1 MKKILSIVLALIMM
15 PMLFAC
21 KSTVKVDESTFADG
35 DQYEHIGGELNVLNW
50 GEYIDEELIALFE
63 QETGVK
69 VNYIEMT
76 SNEEMLIKLRSS
88 DSPYDLCFPSDYII
102 EQMIREDM
110 LQPLDY
116 SKIPNAKNID
126 PKMIEITNVF
136 DPGNKYSL
144 PYMWG
149 TVGILYNT
157 TMVDE
162 PVDSWGILWDEKY
175 TGQVYM
181 YDSLR
186 DSIGITLKYLGYDLN
201 TRNADEVAAA
211 RDKLI
216 EQAPIR
222 KGWGT
227 DDLRSTME
235 NGKAAMCVIYSGDA
249 FCSMDGHENLA
260 YSVPAEGSNVWFDNV
275 IIPKTAKNIEAAH
288 AFINFLND
296 ANIAARNTEYIGYT
310 TPNKAA
316 LDILGTDYTEDET
329 YNPPQEVLDRC
340 DVFHDLGEFTEV
352 FTKAWSAIKSS
363 N

>member
-1 MKKILSIVLALIMM
+1 MKKLLSIVLALV
-15 PMLFAC
+15 LLTAFAAC
-21 KSTVKVDESTFADG
+21 NKTVEVDENTFSDG
-35 DQYEHIGGELNVLNW
+35 DQYEQIGGELNILNW
-50 GEYIDEELIALFE
+50 GEYIDPELIELFE

-69 VNYIEMT
+69 INYIELT

-157 TMVDE
+157 DMVTE
-162 PVDSWGILWDEKY
+162 PVNSWGILWDEKY
-175 TGQVYM
+175 AGQVWM
-181 YDSLR
+181 YDSVR
-186 DSIGITLKYLGYDLN
+186 DSLGITLKYLGYEMN
-201 TRNADEVAAA
+201 TRSEEEVAAA

-249 FCSMDGHENLA
+249 FCSIDACENLA
-260 YSVPAEGSNVWFDNV
+260 YAVPDEGSNVWFDNV

-296 ANIAARNTEYIGYT
+296 GNIAARNTEYIFYS

-316 LDILGTDYTEDET
+316 MDRLDEYFTENET

-340 DVFHDLGEFTEV
+340 EVFHDLGDFTEV
-352 FTKAWSAIKSS
+352 FSKAWSAIKSA

>member
-1 MKKILSIVLALIMM
+1 MKKLLSIVLALV
-15 PMLFAC
+15 LLTAFAAC
-21 KSTVKVDESTFADG
+21 NKTVEVDENTFSDG
-35 DQYEHIGGELNVLNW
+35 DQYEQIGGELNILNW
-50 GEYIDEELIALFE
+50 GEYIDPELIELFE

-69 VNYIEMT
+69 INYIELT

-157 TMVDE
+157 DMVTE
-162 PVDSWGILWDEKY
+162 PVNSWGILWDEKY
-175 TGQVYM
+175 AGQVWM
-181 YDSLR
+181 YDSVR
-186 DSIGITLKYLGYDLN
+186 DSLGITLKYLGYEMN
-201 TRNADEVAAA
+201 TRSVEEVAAA

-249 FCSMDGHENLA
+249 FCSIDACENLA
-260 YSVPAEGSNVWFDNV
+260 YAVPDEGSNVWFDNV
-275 IIPKTAKNIEAAH
+275 IIPKTAKNLEAAH

-296 ANIAARNTEYIGYT
+296 GNIAARNTEYIFYS

-316 LDILGTDYTEDET
+316 MDRLDEYFTENET

-340 DVFHDLGEFTEV
+340 EVFHDLGDFTEV
-352 FTKAWSAIKSS
+352 FSKAWSAIKSA

>member
-1 MKKILSIVLALIMM
+1 MKKILCLVLAFVL
-15 PMLFAC
+15 LSAFAAC
-21 KSTVKVDESTFADG
+21 KSTVEVDENTFADG
-35 DQYEHIGGELNVLNW
+35 DQYETIGGELNVLNW
-50 GEYIDEELIALFE
+50 GEYIDPELIELFE
-63 QETGVK
+63 AETGVK

-110 LQPLDY
+110 LQPLDM

-126 PKMIEITNVF
+126 PKMTEITNIF

-162 PVDSWGILWDEKY
+162 PVTSWGILWDEKY
-175 TGQVYM
+175 AGQIYM

-186 DSIGITLKYLGYDLN
+186 DSIGITLKYLGYEMN
-201 TRNADEVAAA
+201 TRSEEEVAAA

-216 EQAPIR
+216 EQAPLR

-227 DDLRSTME
+227 DDLRATME

-249 FCSMDGHENLA
+249 FCSMDAVEDLA
-260 YSVPAEGSNVWFDNV
+260 YAVPDEGSNVWFDNV

-296 ANIAARNTEYIGYT
+296 GNIAARNTEYIYYS

-316 LDILGTDYTEDET
+316 MERLDTYFTENET

-340 DVFHDLGEFTEV
+340 EIFHDLGDFTDV
-352 FTKAWSAIKSS
+352 FTKAWSAIKSA

>member
-1 MKKILSIVLALIMM
+1 MKKLLCIVLGVLLLVA
-15 PMLFAC
+15 FAAC
-21 KSTVKVDESTFADG
+21 NKNVEVDEDTFADG
-35 DQYEHIGGELNVLNW
+35 DQYNEIGGELNILNW
-50 GEYIDEELIALFE
+50 GEYIDPELIELFE

-88 DSPYDLCFPSDYII
+88 DSMYDLCFPSDYII

-110 LQPLDY
+110 LQALDM

-126 PKMIEITNVF
+126 PKMMAITDSF
-136 DPGNKYSL
+136 DPGNRYSL

-162 PVDSWGILWDEKY
+162 EVDSWGILWNEKY
-175 TGQVYM
+175 AGQVWM
-181 YDSLR
+181 YDSVR
-186 DSIGITLKYLGYDLN
+186 DSIGVTLKYLGYQMN
-201 TRNADEVAAA
+201 TRSEAEVNEAA
-211 RDKLI
+211 DKLI

-222 KGWGT
+222 KGWGL
-227 DDLRSTME
+227 DDLRSTMI

-249 FCSMDGHENLA
+249 LACMDANEDLA
-260 YSVPAEGSNVWFDNV
+260 YVVPKEGSNVWFDNV

-296 ANIAARNTEYIGYT
+296 GNLAARNTEYIYYS

-316 LDILGTDYTEDET
+316 MDRLGTDFTEDET

-340 DVFHDLGEFTEV
+340 EIFHDLGEFTEV
-352 FTKAWSAIKSS
+352 FSKAWSKIKSS

>member
-1 MKKILSIVLALIMM
+1 MKKLLSIVLALV
-15 PMLFAC
+15 LLTAFAAC
-21 KSTVKVDESTFADG
+21 NKTVEVDENTFSDG
-35 DQYEHIGGELNVLNW
+35 DQYEQIGGELNILNW
-50 GEYIDEELIALFE
+50 GEYIDPELIELFE

-69 VNYIEMT
+69 VNYIELT

-157 TMVDE
+157 DMVTE
-162 PVDSWGILWDEKY
+162 PVNSWGILWDEKY
-175 TGQVYM
+175 AGQVWM
-181 YDSLR
+181 YDSVR
-186 DSIGITLKYLGYDLN
+186 DSLGITLKYLGYDMN
-201 TRNADEVAAA
+201 TRSEEEVAAA

-249 FCSMDGHENLA
+249 FCSIDACENLA
-260 YSVPAEGSNVWFDNV
+260 YAVPDEGSNVWFDNV
-275 IIPKTAKNIEAAH
+275 IIPKTAKNLEAAH

-296 ANIAARNTEYIGYT
+296 GNIAARNTEYIFYS

-316 LDILGTDYTEDET
+316 MDRLDEYFTENET

-340 DVFHDLGEFTEV
+340 EVFHDLGDFTEV
-352 FTKAWSAIKSS
+352 FSKAWSAIKSA